1 MAPGRGLL
9 VILCLLLSGCARG
22 QGQPDLPYRAW
33 YLGLLAPN
41 YMEVWVESVDVVDR
55 RGLVF
60 ERVSGGTVAI
70 QTPPNNS
77 GNPRGWPKRVGAGA
91 GRNLPGIDL
100 PEFIFVRWQSLAE
113 PQTYHVKLT
122 IPQWV
127 RDEMLPVHSAY
138 CHADKAVV
146 DGQYRNMLTIGL
158 APGGIAKAWIAGPCL
173 EPIEI
178 GRFVG
183 VVHKEGPYDGQSGG
197 EYYFLSDESKAYIEA
212 HGVPYGS
219 W

>member
-1 MAPGRGLL
+1 MRVLL
-9 VILCLLLSGCARG
+9 MVFCLLLLSGCARG
-22 QGQPDLPYRAW
+22 QGQPDLPYGAW
-33 YLGLLAPN
+33 FIGFGAPD
-41 YMEVWVESVDVVDR
+41 YMEVWIESADVVDR

-60 ERVSGGTVAI
+60 EHVMGGIASVGT
-70 QTPPNNS
+70 QEGNR
-77 GNPRGWPKRVGAGA
+77 GNPRGWPKQPGAGA
-91 GRNLPGIDL
+91 GKNLPGIDL

-127 RDEMLPVHSAY
+127 RDEMLRPQRGY
-138 CHADKAVV
+138 CHFSGVWREE
-146 DGQYRNMLTIGL
+146 QYRQDITIGL
-158 APGGIAKAWIAGPCL
+158 APGGIAKAWVAGPCL
-173 EPIEI
+173 MPIEI

-183 VVHKEGPYDGQSGG
+183 VVHKEGPSDGQSGG
-197 EYYFLSDESKAYIEA
+197 RYALPLSPASKAYIEA